1 MVSGRVDADLQIWV
15 PIELVDICG
24 TSHSTEAVLD
34 TGFDGSLSLPREL
47 INRLGWEPELPVV
60 VMMANGERTAW
71 DTWDGV
77 VIWHTR
83 VRDVLVFE
91 VEQHPLLGMELVS
104 GSQLTIQARNGGQV
118 LIEEL

>member
-1 MVSGRVDADLQIWV
+1 MVNGRVDVDLQIWV
-15 PIELVDICG
+15 PIEVVDIYG
-24 TSHSTEAVLD
+24 TPHSTEAVLD
-34 TGFDGSLSLPREL
+34 TGFDGSLCLPREL

-77 VIWHTR
+77 VIWHNR
-83 VRDVLVFE
+83 VRDILVFE
-91 VEQHPLLGMELVS
+91 VEQQPLLGMELLS
-104 GSQLTIQARNGGQV
+104 GSQLTIQAREGGQV

>member
-1 MVSGRVDADLQIWV
+1 M
-15 PIELVDICG
+15 VDIHG

-34 TGFDGSLSLPREL
+34 TGFDGSLSLPRDL
-47 INRLGWEPELPVV
+47 INRLGWEPELPVG
-60 VMMANGERTAW
+60 VMMANGERTLW

-77 VIWHTR
+77 VIWHTK

-91 VEQHPLLGMELVS
+91 VEQPPLLGMELVA
-104 GSQLTIQARNGGQV
+104 GSQLTIQAREGGQV